1 LIEAWW
7 ENNSFAEIGK
17 SVSRLKSHSGGFSF
31 NLNQKLKRQMK
42 STMKLFVMLL
52 LFAILAFGFSIKF
65 PIWQFA
71 HRIAIADRVVATDS
85 EKFAT
90 VTITNQD
97 ALAVVKAVSSA
108 SRDFNTYKCQFS
120 LAIKFYAGTNY
131 LGEVHNCGGLFLL
144 DGKQYRAEDLRQLVQ
159 TPFSKAYKKAIKT
172 MFEKQSETK

>member
-1 LIEAWW
+1 MKNAI
-7 ENNSFAEIGK
+7 
-17 SVSRLKSHSGGFSF
+17 
-31 NLNQKLKRQMK
+31 KL
-42 STMKLFVMLL
+42 LAVLL

-65 PIWQFA
+65 PIWRFA
-71 HRIAIADRVVATDS
+71 HRIATTDRVVATDS

-97 ALAVVKAVSSA
+97 ALGVVKAVSSA

-120 LAIKFYAGTNY
+120 LIIKFYTGTNCI
-131 LGEVHNCGGLFLL
+131 GEIQNCGGLFLL

-159 TPFSKAYKKAIKT
+159 TPFSKAYEKATET